1 MTKKFFTD
9 FERMEYV
16 KKFRTS
22 GLSLRRFAMMHG
34 VNRETLRD
42 WVNAYQDL
50 EGEFIRLDF
59 DSDEAGAI
67 YTAKLFSIIRTA
79 IINGLDPYRYIKYV
93 LENVRKK
100 PIDDLLPYSRALEI
114 SD

>member
-1 MTKKFFTD
+1 MAKKFFTN
-9 FERMEYV
+9 FERMECV
-16 KKFRTS
+16 KKFRTF

-50 EGEFIRLDF
+50 EGKFIGLDF

-67 YTAKLFSIIRTA
+67 TQPS
-79 IINGLDPYRYIKYV
+79 
-93 LENVRKK
+93 
-100 PIDDLLPYSRALEI
+100 YSQSSEPRLSMDWPHIAT
-114 SD
+114 SNMF